1 MSHKPICDCGNDLCL
16 VRYPMIELV
25 YKITSEGQ
33 LAKRKP
39 KLERTAGDDTFI
51 PRLKCYECKKQYY
64 YHIHNNMIIRGDNL
78 E

>member
-1 MSHKPICDCGNDLCL
+1 
-16 VRYPMIELV
+16 MIELV